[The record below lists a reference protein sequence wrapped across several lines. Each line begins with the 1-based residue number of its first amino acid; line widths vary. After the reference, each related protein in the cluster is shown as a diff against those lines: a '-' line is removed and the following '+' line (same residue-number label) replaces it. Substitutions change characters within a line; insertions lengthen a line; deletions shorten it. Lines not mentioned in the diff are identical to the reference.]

1 PTIKNINIIFVLQ
14 VLPGISTGILL
25 SYLTSESMKNVPKHQ
40 KSTAMG
46 FFQAI
51 YAIGMS
57 VFPMIV
63 VKISEYTSIQ
73 YGYFILAIIAI
84 LASILSYTYYK
95 KVDLTLNYDII
106 QS

>member
-1 PTIKNINIIFVLQ
+1 MYQNIRNLLQ
-14 VLPGISTGILL
+14 WV
-25 SYLTSESMKNVPKHQ
+25 
-40 KSTAMG
+40 
-46 FFQAI
+46 FQAI

-63 VKISEYTSIQ
+63 GKISEYTSIQ
-73 YGYFILAIIAI
+73 YGYFILAIIAMV
-84 LASILSYTYYK
+84 ASILSYTYYK

>member
-1 PTIKNINIIFVLQ
+1 
-14 VLPGISTGILL
+14 
-25 SYLTSESMKNVPKHQ
+25 
-40 KSTAMG
+40 
-46 FFQAI
+46 
-51 YAIGMS
+51 MS

-63 VKISEYTSIQ
+63 GKISEYTSIQ

>member
-1 PTIKNINIIFVLQ
+1 
-14 VLPGISTGILL
+14 
-25 SYLTSESMKNVPKHQ
+25 
-40 KSTAMG
+40 MG
-46 FFQAI
+46 FFQEI

-63 VKISEYTSIQ
+63 GKISEYTSIQ